1 VRRAVDR
8 LGARIT
14 RRGSTWPYVRAL
26 RRRPEPAGPGERALG
41 RLFGALARE
50 PLVHFLILAAL
61 LFAAYALLAPAGE
74 NRIVIDRAAVDRLV
88 AEREMLLLRPLSEAE
103 REAALQTL
111 IDDELLLREAYRRGL
126 DQDAVVRQHLVQKMR
141 LILGEDQPE
150 PSEAELRAFLE
161 SNRERYRTPPTVTLE
176 HLFYADAAAA
186 PPDLTEQSQ
195 DGPDLGNLGEHLLML
210 GPRPNRY
217 SLQDLLGLVG
227 PDVARRVFELP
238 VGIWHGPIASARGV
252 HFVQVV
258 GRQPAKMLP
267 FEELADSL
275 RQDWFLARQE
285 QALAAKL
292 GELRAN
298 YRIVVEDAP
307 R

>member
-1 VRRAVDR
+1 MTRRA
-8 LGARIT
+8 
-14 RRGSTWPYVRAL
+14 STWRHVRAL
-26 RRRPEPAGPGERALG
+26 GRGPEAAGAGDRALA

-74 NRIVIDRAAVDRLV
+74 NRIVVDRAAVDRLV
-88 AEREMLLLRPLSEAE
+88 AEQETLLLRPLSEEE

-111 IDDELLLREAYRRGL
+111 IDQEVLLREAYRRGL

-141 LILGEDQPE
+141 FILGEDQAE

-176 HLFYADAAAA
+176 HVFYADAAAV
-186 PPDLTEQSQ
+186 PPDLTDQAQ
-195 DGPDLGNLGEHLLML
+195 AGPDLGNLGERLLML
-210 GPRPNRY
+210 GPRVNHY
-217 SLQDLLGLVG
+217 SLQDLIGLVG
-227 PDVARRVFELP
+227 PEAARRVFELP
-238 VGIWHGPIASARGV
+238 VGIWHGPMASARGV

-258 GRQPAKMLP
+258 GHQPSEMLP
-267 FEELADSL
+267 FEELAGSL

-298 YRIVVEDAP
+298 YRIVVEDGAEAP
-307 R
+307 

>member
-1 VRRAVDR
+1 
-8 LGARIT
+8 
-14 RRGSTWPYVRAL
+14 
-26 RRRPEPAGPGERALG
+26 
-41 RLFGALARE
+41 
-50 PLVHFLILAAL
+50 
-61 LFAAYALLAPAGE
+61 
-74 NRIVIDRAAVDRLV
+74 
-88 AEREMLLLRPLSEAE
+88 
-103 REAALQTL
+103 
-111 IDDELLLREAYRRGL
+111 
-126 DQDAVVRQHLVQKMR
+126 
-141 LILGEDQPE
+141 
-150 PSEAELRAFLE
+150 
-161 SNRERYRTPPTVTLE
+161 
-176 HLFYADAAAA
+176 
-186 PPDLTEQSQ
+186 
-195 DGPDLGNLGEHLLML
+195 ML

-252 HFVQVV
+252 HFVQLV